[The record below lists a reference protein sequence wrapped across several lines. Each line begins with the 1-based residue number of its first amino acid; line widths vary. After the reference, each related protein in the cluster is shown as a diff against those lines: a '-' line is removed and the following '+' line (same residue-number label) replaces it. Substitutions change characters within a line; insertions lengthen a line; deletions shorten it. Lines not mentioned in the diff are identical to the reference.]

1 MTAFAAI
8 CGAVVGLGLT
18 LIIGAFVRRDE
29 PAVERRPLGER
40 LSLPHMEHATLRLAL
55 GGGLAVMLGA
65 VSGWP
70 VLALLGAAAGFG
82 LPSMFE
88 GSKGAHARIA
98 RIEAIAAWAEM
109 LHDTL
114 AGAAGLEQAILASA
128 PVAPPAIRR
137 EIATLATRLERE
149 RAGPALRALAD
160 EMADPTMDLVVAAL
174 LLATEHQASRLGDL
188 LGRLAESARAQATM
202 RLRVEAGRARQRTSV
217 KVAVGMTL
225 GLGCFMVLV
234 DRSYLAPF
242 GSALGQ
248 FVLALAG
255 GCFVLAFAWLA
266 RIGRPSDEARLL
278 RPEGVRVMGLRSAGR
293 VEAGS

>member
-8 CGAVVGLGLT
+8 CGATVGLGLT
-18 LIIGAFVRRDE
+18 LVISAFVRRDE
-29 PAVERRPLGER
+29 PVLERRLLSDR
-40 LSLPHMEHATLRLAL
+40 LSFSRMEHVTLRLAL
-55 GGGLAVMLGA
+55 SAGLAVVLGA

-88 GSKGAHARIA
+88 GSKGAQARIA

-128 PVAPPAIRR
+128 PVAPPAIRA

-225 GLGCFMVLV
+225 GLGCFMVLL
-234 DRSYLAPF
+234 DRSYLQPF
-242 GSALGQ
+242 GSAIGQ

-266 RIGRPSDEARLL
+266 RIGRASDDVRLL
-278 RPEGVRVMGLRSAGR
+278 RAEGSRGALGR
-293 VEAGS
+293 VEVRS